1 MNAVNETPV
10 SDIELLLP
18 WHAAGTLS
26 NRDSQRVET
35 ALANDPEL
43 ARQFEL
49 VREELS
55 EDIHLNETLGAPSA
69 RAMESLFAR
78 IEAEPARM
86 PAVSSNLGA
95 RVRDFFASLSPRTL
109 AWSASAAAIAILLQA
124 GLIAG
129 IVIEGKWRQFGE
141 RRRLSDSVG
150 SEPVCWRWLFCADP
164 LPAAGQCRRYRQ
176 ISGSQQSQR
185 NGRPDHGRAVPGSGR
200 GDQAADDG
208 SRQHRQEA
216 AVGQDDRR
224 LRRRDAVRRLCPG
237 VRLRSAPFD
246 TI

>member
-86 PAVSSNLGA
+86 PAVSFNLGA

-129 IVIEGKWRQFGE
+129 IVMKENGA
-141 RRRLSDSVG
+141 SSVSGGDYQTASVPSPFVGDG
-150 SEPVCWRWLFCADP
+150 SFALIRFQPQA
-164 LPAAGQCRRYRQ
+164 
-176 ISGSQQSQR
+176 
-185 NGRPDHGRAVPGSGR
+185 N
-200 GDQAADDG
+200 AADIAKFLEVNNLSVTG
-208 SRQHRQEA
+208 GPITGALFRVQVA
-216 AVGQDDRR
+216 ATKLPTTDLANIVKKLQSDKMIVGFVAATQ
-224 LRRRDAVRRLCPG
+224 
-237 VRLRSAPFD
+237 
-246 TI
+246 

>member
-86 PAVSSNLGA
+86 PAVSFNLGA

-129 IVIEGKWRQFGE
+129 IVIKENGA
-141 RRRLSDSVG
+141 SSVSGGDYQTASVPSPFVGDG
-150 SEPVCWRWLFCADP
+150 SFALIRFQPQA
-164 LPAAGQCRRYRQ
+164 
-176 ISGSQQSQR
+176 
-185 NGRPDHGRAVPGSGR
+185 N
-200 GDQAADDG
+200 AADIAKFLEVNNLSVTG
-208 SRQHRQEA
+208 GPITGALFRVQVA
-216 AVGQDDRR
+216 ATKLPTTDLANIVKKLQLDKMIVGFVAATQ
-224 LRRRDAVRRLCPG
+224 
-237 VRLRSAPFD
+237 
-246 TI
+246 